1 MTAPIKPENQQE
13 LIPKA
18 ELETLKTTYEQ
29 SIADL
34 QKKVSEAQSAI
45 LAPDYLEYLDAKKSL
60 NKGQKVE
67 GNDEVKELRKQL
79 ADTRAALAEVAAAQ
93 ELETVIKAHPD
104 FNDVRK
110 DVQKILEE
118 SKTELTIEQAYLIA
132 KAQKPPAEKKPEEK
146 KPEFGNEKPSGVYP
160 VEGDSSKK
168 FKNENDAAQAAANE
182 VLAKY
187 GINGGVI

>member
-1 MTAPIKPENQQE
+1 MTEPNKPTEEQKD

-29 SIADL
+29 TVSDL
-34 QKKVSEAQSAI
+34 KRQVEETKSQLLDSN
-45 LAPDYLEYLDAKKSL
+45 YLEYLDAKK
-60 NKGQKVE
+60 NPKKVE
-67 GNDEVKELRKQL
+67 GNDEVKDLRKQL
-79 ADTRAALAEVAAAQ
+79 AEMRAAMSEVAAAQ
-93 ELETVIKAHPD
+93 ELDQVMKAHPD

-118 SKTELTIEQAYLIA
+118 SKTELTIEQAYFIA
-132 KAQKPPAEKKPEEK
+132 KGVKPAPEQKKEEK
-146 KPEFGNEKPSGVYP
+146 KTDFGNEKPSGIYP
-160 VEGDSSKK
+160 VDGDSEKK

-187 GINGGVI
+187 GISGGVI